1 MPDFS
6 TFAVVA
12 VAALA
17 LALTPGPAV
26 LYIVARGVEGGRPA
40 GLVSALGIGLG
51 GLVHVLFAAAG
62 LSAILAS
69 SAAAFGIVKWLGV
82 AYLVWLGLS
91 QLFGKDAPA
100 APETV
105 ERRRLPGVFW
115 QGAIVNILNPKTA
128 LFFLAFLPQFVN
140 PALGYSWLQM
150 LLFGLTFAAAAL
162 ATDSLY
168 ALLSGTVGGWLRSR
182 YESASFRRSQRY
194 FSSGAYLALGLCYRR
209 LRPWKG
215 TLNGLR
221 SNLSNR
227 PSGEMCR

>member
-12 VAALA
+12 AAALA
-17 LALTPGPAV
+17 LSLTPGPAV

-51 GLVHVLFAAAG
+51 GLVHVLFAAVG

-69 SAAAFGIVKWLGV
+69 SAAAFSVVKWLGV
-82 AYLVWLGLS
+82 AYLVWLGFS
-91 QLFGKDAPA
+91 QIFRRDAYAA

-115 QGAIVNILNPKTA
+115 QGAIVNVLNPKTA
-128 LFFLAFLPQFVN
+128 LFFLAFLPQFVD
-140 PALGYSWLQM
+140 PALGSSWLQM
-150 LLFGLTFAAAAL
+150 LMFGLTFAVAAL

-168 ALLSGTVGGWLRSR
+168 ALLSGTVSDWIRRR
-182 YESASFRRSQRY
+182 YESASFRHGQRY
-194 FSSGAYLALGLCYRR
+194 FSGGVYLALGFA
-209 LRPWKG
+209 
-215 TLNGLR
+215 TAV
-221 SNLSNR
+221 
-227 PSGEMCR
+227 SGSGKER